1 MVISLERLAVQ
12 YFSQAMCFFKEGSI
26 ISIPRFFFK
35 FTSFTMTL
43 STPLQD
49 SPLKKIRVG
58 IFYTFFITTW
68 SSHLVST
75 IFQIHLPPSFSNI
88 VTIELAPNIATKQSD
103 DSPPILRIWWCSK
116 VWCKMKPLKCWKV
129 SVKISN
135 AQEGRSWLF

>member
-49 SPLKKIRVG
+49 SPLKKMRVG